1 MAPFQFSIW
10 FAIRYVLCMRN
21 FSTFFFSS
29 KFWKISL
36 SMVFRF
42 FRRLC
47 CFCCYNL
54 QLILLNFRL
63 NNSSFQFGK
72 TSATNYQFRAHCTWW
87 TCLTIMLA
95 EDFCFFLFF
104 MSNFCCC
111 HNLLVRINWNATA
124 FAGYKNEKK
133 KKIHL
138 GLQFY
143 RSFFMIIYYEFCD
156 ENVDL
161 IRLCVYNVHRTMHIT
176 LIKRI

>member
-95 EDFCFFLFF
+95 ENFCFFFVFHVELLLLSQSFG
-104 MSNFCCC
+104 SNQLECNCICGLQKWEKKENSFGFTILSLVF
-111 HNLLVRINWNATA
+111 HDYLLRILRWKCRFNSAVRI
-124 FAGYKNEKK
+124 
-133 KKIHL
+133 
-138 GLQFY
+138 
-143 RSFFMIIYYEFCD
+143 
-156 ENVDL
+156 
-161 IRLCVYNVHRTMHIT
+161 
-176 LIKRI
+176 